1 MFRRGIIGSLTVGL
15 VGLILA
21 VLAVGALGGCGS
33 SDETSADEDTG
44 MPVENDAFTD
54 DVAMSPDMRDDGTS
68 DAGSSDVASE
78 TSGDTGSGC
87 ARTHEKVG
95 WMAELEEKAHN
106 VGGTAEI
113 IDNCTVEI
121 RNFTYDGGG
130 IVVEIYG
137 AANPGEFAGGFA
149 MSSDLVRSEPYEGET
164 LTFTLPEGKTLDDL
178 GAISVWCVD
187 ADVDFG
193 SGEFAP

>member
-1 MFRRGIIGSLTVGL
+1 MCCRDVSDSLTVWWAGL
-15 VGLILA
+15 ALVM
-21 VLAVGALGGCGS
+21 LAVGALGGCGS
-33 SDETSADEDTG
+33 SEGTSADEDTG

-54 DVAMSPDMRDDGTS
+54 DVANVPDTGDDGSS
-68 DAGSSDVASE
+68 DAGSPDVAQDTAGE
-78 TSGDTGSGC
+78 TGSGC
-87 ARTHEKVG
+87 AKTHEKVG
-95 WMAELEEKAHN
+95 WTAELEEKAHN

-137 AANPGEFAGGFA
+137 AANPGEFSGGFS

-164 LTFTLPEGKTLDDL
+164 LTFTLPDGKTLDDL

-193 SGEFAP
+193 SGEFTS